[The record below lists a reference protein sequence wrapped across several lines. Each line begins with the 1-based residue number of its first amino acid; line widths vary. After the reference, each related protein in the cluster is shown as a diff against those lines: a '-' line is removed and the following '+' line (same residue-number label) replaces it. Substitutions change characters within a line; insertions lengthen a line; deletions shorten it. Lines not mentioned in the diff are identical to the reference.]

1 MVQTGADD
9 CRQRAKEGGCEGDR
23 DQSEP
28 GDIEAGR
35 QAGEAVEVSSTG
47 MDTFDLNEGKMTRC

>member
-9 CRQRAKEGGCEGDR
+9 CRQRAKEGGCEGDW

-28 GDIEAGR
+28 RDIEAGR